1 MLQSEITS
9 WFLLIFI
16 IFLFISSFFIPYH
29 FARYYCEDKN
39 SSFAFLFII
48 SFISFLFILDMYPA
62 YSKGEAG
69 VFISLLLFFVCFYSY
84 FMKGYLKNYLNPD
97 ISKAKY
103 LAPLSIMHAI
113 IALAIIAL

>member
-39 SSFAFLFII
+39 SSFPFFSLYPLFH
-48 SFISFLFILDMYPA
+48 F
-62 YSKGEAG
+62 
-69 VFISLLLFFVCFYSY
+69 C
-84 FMKGYLKNYLNPD
+84 
-97 ISKAKY
+97 
-103 LAPLSIMHAI
+103 LS
-113 IALAIIAL
+113 